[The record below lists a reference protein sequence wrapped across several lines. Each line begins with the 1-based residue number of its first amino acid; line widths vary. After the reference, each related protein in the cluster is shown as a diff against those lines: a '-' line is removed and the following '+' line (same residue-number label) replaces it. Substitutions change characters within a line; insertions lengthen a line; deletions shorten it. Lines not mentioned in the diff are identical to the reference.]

1 MYQGALL
8 NNSTQRIK
16 LFQHTID
23 SERRQVAIKQTLGN
37 IGGSFVTGP
46 AAGSGR
52 SENTLT
58 ATSVLLS
65 DLLEQV
71 VFDKYDGVAKLD
83 LVMKI
88 DIEQ

>member
-46 AAGSGR
+46 AGSGR